1 MKIMLVQFAGRGGMQ
16 LYVSQL
22 ANALSK
28 KNDVSVLLAKHLFS
42 NEYYSNKPKILLI
55 TCPPSN
61 LKILFLSLSPW
72 TYLKILRLIKIENP
86 DVIHAPS
93 EFLWIAMIL
102 PFLGTYPFIVTEHDP
117 SLHKGIAFIQKLNV
131 SFSRLFTRR
140 RADAIIVHGNS
151 LKNLLIKKGIS
162 HSKVHVIPHGEFS
175 FYKKWAREEIK
186 ESKSILCFGS
196 IRDYKGLPFLI
207 EAASQ
212 ISDEIPE
219 VRVVIA
225 GEGEFSKY
233 AALISTKENQAVFEI
248 HNRFIPD
255 QEVAELFQKAAVVVL
270 PYTDGSQ
277 TGVVPIAYSFGKP
290 VVVTNVGSLAEA
302 VDEGKTGFIVPPR
315 DSKSL
320 ARALIRLLNDDQL
333 RRTMGKN
340 ALLKVNGVLSWE
352 SVAEKTLGVYEEALR
367 KKMHPRN
374 DRKN

>member
-1 MKIMLVQFAGRGGMQ
+1 MKIMLIQFAGRGGMQ

-22 ANALSK
+22 TNALSK
-28 KNDVSVLLAKHLFS
+28 ENNVSVLLAKHLFN
-42 NEYYSNKPKILLI
+42 NEYYSSKPKMLLV

-93 EFLWIAMIL
+93 EFFWIALIL
-102 PFLGTYPFIVTEHDP
+102 PFLRTYPFIVTEHDP
-117 SLHKGIAFIQKLNV
+117 SLHKGITFIQKLNV
-131 SFSRLFTRR
+131 SFSRLCTRR

-151 LKNLLIKKGIS
+151 LKNLLITKGIS
-162 HSKVHVIPHGEFS
+162 PSKVHVIPHGEFS

-196 IRDYKGLPFLI
+196 IRDYKGLQFLI

-212 ISDEIPE
+212 ISNEIPE
-219 VRVVIA
+219 ARIVIA

-233 AALISTKENQAVFEI
+233 AALISAKEKQAVFEI

-255 QEVAELFQKAAVVVL
+255 EEVAELFQKAAVVVL

-320 ARALIRLLNDDQL
+320 AQALIRLLNDDQL
-333 RRTMGKN
+333 RRAMGKN

-352 SVAEKTLGVYEEALR
+352 SVAEKTLSVYEEALH
-367 KKMHPRN
+367 KKVRPRN